1 MSSKNLMVTKSA
13 EKYTT
18 LIKALPEKHTEFH
31 TYQPKGNR
39 SFRAVLRG
47 MHYSTDASEIKS
59 KIEKLGPAVI
69 NIFNI
74 KHNRTNI
81 PLPLFFVYL
90 KPSENKKNTYLIE
103 TLNYTKVKFE
113 PPRPK
118 RNIPQCSKCQ
128 KYGHT
133 QA

>member
-1 MSSKNLMVTKSA
+1 
-13 EKYTT
+13 
-18 LIKALPEKHTEFH
+18 
-31 TYQPKGNR
+31 
-39 SFRAVLRG
+39 
-47 MHYSTDASEIKS
+47 MHYSTDTSEIKS
-59 KIEKLGPAVI
+59 EIEKLRPAVI

-81 PLPLFFVYL
+81 PLPLFFFDF
-90 KPSENKKNTYLIE
+90 KPSENNKDIYLIE

-113 PPRPK
+113 PLRPK